1 MENASA
7 FLYFPQL
14 FLKMRHSE
22 LAKEVVRVSYLRGE
36 FRLRSGQISSHYFD
50 KYQFESNPLLLKQLA
65 KEMVKKIPPGTEILA
80 GLELG
85 GVPLATAISLEV
97 GLPVVFVRKTKK
109 EYGTEKIA
117 EGINIQGKKLCIIE
131 DVITTGG
138 QVLKS
143 TEALRNA
150 GAIVDFVICVIWR
163 GSTQDN
169 SLEKAGIQKLSLFD
183 MEELSVWMESSL

>member
-1 MENASA
+1 MN
-7 FLYFPQL
+7 
-14 FLKMRHSE
+14 RSE
-22 LAKEVVRVSYLRGE
+22 LAKEIVRVSYLRGE
-36 FRLRSGQISSHYFD
+36 FRLRSGQLSSHYFD

-65 KEMVKKIPPGTEILA
+65 QEMVKMIPSGTEILA

-97 GLPVVFVRKTKK
+97 GLPVVFVRKGKK

-117 EGINIQGKKLCIIE
+117 EGVSIEGKRLCVIE

-138 QVLKS
+138 QVVKS

-150 GAIVDFVICVIWR
+150 GAFVNFVICVIWR
-163 GSTQDN
+163 GSAQEQ
-169 SLEKAGIQKLSLFD
+169 SLKKAGIQKLALFD
-183 MEELSVWMESSL
+183 MQELSAWIEPS

>member
-1 MENASA
+1 MHSPSA
-7 FLYFPQL
+7 FFTLYPAFI
-14 FLKMRHSE
+14 KMSHSE
-22 LAKEVVRVSYLRGE
+22 LAKEIVRVSYLKGE

-65 KEMVKKIPPGTEILA
+65 KEMVKKIPAGTEILA

-85 GVPLATAISLEV
+85 GVPLATAISLEIE
-97 GLPVVFVRKTKK
+97 LPVVFVRKTKK

-138 QVLKS
+138 QVVKS
-143 TEALRNA
+143 TEALRNE
-150 GAIVDFVICVIWR
+150 GAIVDFVLCVIWR

-169 SLEKAGIQKLSLFD
+169 SLEKAGIQKLPLFD
-183 MEELSVWMESSL
+183 MEELSLWIETS

>member
-14 FLKMRHSE
+14 FLKMSHSE
-22 LAKEVVRVSYLRGE
+22 LAKEIVRVSYLNGE

-65 KEMVKKIPPGTEILA
+65 KEMVKKISPGTEILA

-97 GLPVVFVRKTKK
+97 ELPVVFVRKTKK

-138 QVLKS
+138 QVIKS

-169 SLEKAGIQKLSLFD
+169 SLEKASIQKLSLFD
-183 MEELSVWMESSL
+183 MEELSVWMKHSL

>member
-1 MENASA
+1 MHFSSA
-7 FLYFPQL
+7 FLPFSQL
-14 FLKMRHSE
+14 FIKMIHSE
-22 LAKEVVRVSYLRGE
+22 LAKEIVRVSYLKGE

-65 KEMVKKIPPGTEILA
+65 KEMVKKIPPNTEILA

-97 GLPVVFVRKTKK
+97 ELPVVFVRKTKK

-117 EGINIQGKKLCIIE
+117 EGFDIQGKKLCVIE

-138 QVLKS
+138 QVVKS
-143 TEALRNA
+143 TEALRNQ
-150 GAIVDFVICVIWR
+150 GAIVDFVLCVIWR
-163 GSTQDN
+163 GRTEDN
-169 SLEKAGIQKLSLFD
+169 SLEKAGIQKLPLFD
-183 MEELSVWMESSL
+183 MEELSVWMELS

>member
-1 MENASA
+1 MS
-7 FLYFPQL
+7 Q
-14 FLKMRHSE
+14 SE
-22 LAKEVVRVSYLRGE
+22 LAKEIVRVSYLRGE
-36 FRLRSGQISSHYFD
+36 FLLRSGQISSHYFD
-50 KYQFESNPLLLKQLA
+50 KYQFESNPLLLKRLA
-65 KEMVKKIPPGTEILA
+65 KEMVKKIPPDTEILA

-97 GLPVVFVRKTKK
+97 ELPVVFVRKTKK

-138 QVLKS
+138 QVVKS

-169 SLEKAGIQKLSLFD
+169 SLEKAAIQKLPLFD
-183 MEELSVWMESSL
+183 MEELSVWMEPS

>member
-1 MENASA
+1 MENTSA
-7 FLYFPQL
+7 FTLLQL
-14 FLKMRHSE
+14 FVKMSHSE
-22 LAKEVVRVSYLRGE
+22 LAKEIVRVSYLRGE
-36 FRLRSGQISSHYFD
+36 FRLRSGQVSSHYFD
-50 KYQFESNPLLLKQLA
+50 KYQFESNPLLLKRLA
-65 KEMVKKIPPGTEILA
+65 KEMVKKIPPSTEVLA

-97 GLPVVFVRKTKK
+97 ELPVVFVRKTKK

-163 GSTQDN
+163 GNTQDN
-169 SLEKAGIQKLSLFD
+169 SLEKAGIQKLPLFD
-183 MEELSVWMESSL
+183 MEELSVWMETS

>member
-1 MENASA
+1 MS
-7 FLYFPQL
+7 
-14 FLKMRHSE
+14 HSE
-22 LAKEVVRVSYLRGE
+22 LAKEIVRVSYLNGE

-65 KEMVKKIPPGTEILA
+65 KEMVKKISPGTEILA

-97 GLPVVFVRKTKK
+97 ELPVVFVRKTKK

-138 QVLKS
+138 QVIKS

-169 SLEKAGIQKLSLFD
+169 SLEKASIQKLSLFD
-183 MEELSVWMESSL
+183 MEELSVWMKHSL

>member
-1 MENASA
+1 MHSPSA
-7 FLYFPQL
+7 FLHLPQL
-14 FLKMRHSE
+14 FVKMSQSE
-22 LAKEVVRVSYLRGE
+22 LAKEIVRVSYLRGE

-50 KYQFESNPLLLKQLA
+50 KYQFESNPLLLKRLA
-65 KEMVKKIPPGTEILA
+65 KEMVKKIPSGTEILA

-97 GLPVVFVRKTKK
+97 ELPVVFVRKTKK

-117 EGINIQGKKLCIIE
+117 EGIDIQGKKLCIIE

-138 QVLKS
+138 QVVKS
-143 TEALRNA
+143 TEALRNE
-150 GAIVDFVICVIWR
+150 GALVDFVLCVIWR

-169 SLEKAGIQKLSLFD
+169 SLEKAGIQKIPLFD
-183 MEELSVWMESSL
+183 MEELSVCIEPS

>member
-1 MENASA
+1 MHSPSA
-7 FLYFPQL
+7 FLHFPQL
-14 FLKMRHSE
+14 FVKMSQSE
-22 LAKEVVRVSYLRGE
+22 LAKEIVRVSYLRGE

-50 KYQFESNPLLLKQLA
+50 KYQFESNPLLLKRLA
-65 KEMVKKIPPGTEILA
+65 KEMVKKIPPDTEILA

-97 GLPVVFVRKTKK
+97 ELPVVFVRKTKK

-138 QVLKS
+138 QVVKS

-169 SLEKAGIQKLSLFD
+169 SLEKAAIQKLPLFD
-183 MEELSVWMESSL
+183 MEELSVWMEPS

>member
-1 MENASA
+1 MENTSA
-7 FLYFPQL
+7 FLHFLQL
-14 FLKMRHSE
+14 FLKMNHSE
-22 LAKEVVRVSYLRGE
+22 LAKEIVRVSYLRGE
-36 FRLRSGQISSHYFD
+36 FRLRSGQISDHYFD
-50 KYQFESNPLLLKQLA
+50 KYQFESNPLLLKRLA

-109 EYGTEKIA
+109 EYGTERIA

-138 QVLKS
+138 QVVKS

-150 GAIVDFVICVIWR
+150 GAIADFVTCVIWR
-163 GSTQDN
+163 GNTQDN
-169 SLEKAGIQKLSLFD
+169 SLEKAGIQKLPLFD
-183 MEELSVWMESSL
+183 MEELSVWMELS

>member
-1 MENASA
+1 MHFPSA
-7 FLYFPQL
+7 FLPFSQL
-14 FLKMRHSE
+14 FVKMIHSE
-22 LAKEVVRVSYLRGE
+22 LAKEIVRVSYLKGE

-65 KEMVKKIPPGTEILA
+65 KEMVKKIPPNTEILA

-97 GLPVVFVRKTKK
+97 ELPVVFVRKTKK

-117 EGINIQGKKLCIIE
+117 EGIDIQGKKLCIIE

-138 QVLKS
+138 QVVKS
-143 TEALRNA
+143 TEALRNQ
-150 GAIVDFVICVIWR
+150 GAIVDFVLCVIWR
-163 GSTQDN
+163 GRTEDN
-169 SLEKAGIQKLSLFD
+169 SLEKAGIQKLPLFD
-183 MEELSVWMESSL
+183 MEELSVWMELS